1 MTQWPEAGLPPGA
14 QGFSLDGS
22 MSAGSMRMQVHGFLS
37 QQPATEVIAWFRA
50 SLGMPLVENHVG
62 TTTVLGRAQ
71 GSQYLTVQIE
81 PAGSG
86 SRGLIARTDLPAM
99 AAEQEAE
106 RSLRARW
113 LARLPSGMRLQSMTR
128 GHDAGRHYQY
138 LVIDSPHSPT
148 LSRNAISSVMQQDGY
163 LLEREAQ
170 AVAPPSRTLH
180 FRGAAREA
188 TVGHPG
194 PCRRV
199 QRRRAQHDRHHRRCA
214 MRRPRHCG
222 GQSAVEYAVV
232 CAAIALTLG
241 IGMVNPDSVLWQLV
255 DALRIAYQ
263 KFTYAVSLSE

>member
-1 MTQWPEAGLPPGA
+1 MRFPRLALLVLLVLLAALAWPVTQAAGMTQWPEAGLPPGA

-37 QQPATEVIAWFRA
+37 QQPATEVIAWFRT

-71 GSQYLTVQIE
+71 GSHYLTVQIE

-86 SRGLIARTDLPAM
+86 SRGLIARTDLPTM

-113 LARLPSGMRLQSMTR
+113 LARLPSGMRLQSLIR

-138 LVIDSPHSPT
+138 LVIDSPHSPS

-163 LLEREAQ
+163 LLEREVQ

-188 TVGHPG
+188 TVVILAHADGS
-194 PCRRV
+194 
-199 QRRRAQHDRHHRRCA
+199 
-214 MRRPRHCG
+214 
-222 GQSAVEYAVV
+222 SAVVLNTIV
-232 CAAIALTLG
+232 T
-241 IGMVNPDSVLWQLV
+241 IGGMQ
-255 DALRIAYQ
+255 
-263 KFTYAVSLSE
+263 